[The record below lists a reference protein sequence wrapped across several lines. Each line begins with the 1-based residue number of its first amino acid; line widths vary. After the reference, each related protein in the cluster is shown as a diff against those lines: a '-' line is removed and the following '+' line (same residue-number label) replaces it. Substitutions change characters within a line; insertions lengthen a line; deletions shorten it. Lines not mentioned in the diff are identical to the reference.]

1 MSSNSETDA
10 DPLSDHDISAEW
22 EASMRHEQPA
32 SAASF
37 EAFAATLT
45 QTQAQAAAHPGSI
58 LVLAGAGTGKTSTLT
73 AAVVHR
79 IAVDRIPA
87 ARILAVTFTNKAAG
101 EMTGRIR
108 AALGAH
114 HNLCAAPQWLGTYH
128 CLGARQLRASPEVAR
143 LRPNFDILDADDSR
157 RIVKRTMNIKSR

>member
-32 SAASF
+32 AAASF

-73 AAVVHR
+73 AALVHR

-101 EMTGRIR
+101 EMAGRIR

-114 HNLCAAPQWLGTYH
+114 HNLCPRRSGSGHITVSA
-128 CLGARQLRASPEVAR
+128 RASCAPLPRSWDFGPISTSSTPTTAGASSSGR
-143 LRPNFDILDADDSR
+143 
-157 RIVKRTMNIKSR
+157 